1 MLQVWVMDNNTA
13 WHLSQLTKEKLK
25 AKSGLEIHNIGELYQ
40 QTKDSGKINKSD
52 IKFFEA
58 LNFYIKSVDEIFLK
72 ALAETYKADEL

>member
-1 MLQVWVMDNNTA
+1 
-13 WHLSQLTKEKLK
+13 
-25 AKSGLEIHNIGELYQ
+25 LEIHNIGELYQ